1 MDAQQIKLYQR
12 IQCFSLDEADA
23 AFPLSQKL
31 ARENGWTAQYTQR
44 VMDEFKKFMFLA
56 VVAGHPVTP
65 SEQVDQVWHL
75 YLTYTHSYWHEFC
88 AKVLQKPLHHNP
100 TRGGISE
107 YQKFDKWYTNTLI
120 SYERFFDQLPPSD
133 IWPPSAIRFGQ
144 EFRRINTQA
153 YWLIPKPSFQG
164 FCWRPLLPKQSMIAA
179 LFLVVALMISSISL
193 ITATTASPIYAADVV
208 KTTSTS
214 SNVLGGLDW
223 LLKTLLALSAFSFS
237 LAVIKLGYAK
247 NLSRSP
253 IFIPPIGR
261 SKVNGFYSGDDIK
274 IVQICHSAASDVW
287 CSLLILLWTPIIL
300 LLLFLGYDYELPG
313 HQHFAILGVM
323 GLIGI
328 IGLVIEALRG
338 KLEQNSKISSWIHR
352 YILPFQDQKKHSIHP
367 LHCKNC
373 RNPLEKVSLDTIQ
386 LDRPKSV
393 AININ
398 SLEFEAW
405 HCPCCYP
412 KVDQNT
418 VHLRTWEKS
427 SEFDYCSACNERTMR
442 VTCETLKNAT
452 EMAEGEGIKIYT
464 CECCGRKDKRGYP
477 ISRIYPISRVYISP
491 ELSNPPNNDVG
502 CGACG
507 CM

>member
-12 IQCFSLDEADA
+12 IQEFSLDEVDA

-44 VMDEFKKFMFLA
+44 VMNEFKKFMFLA
-56 VVAGHPVTP
+56 VFAGHPVTP

-75 YLTYTHSYWHEFC
+75 YLTYTHSYWNEFC

-100 TRGGISE
+100 TRGGVSE
-107 YQKFDKWYTNTLI
+107 YQKFYKWYTNTLI
-120 SYERFFDQLPPSD
+120 SYERFFDQPPPSD
-133 IWPPSAIRFGQ
+133 IWSPSAIRFGQ

-164 FCWRPLLPKQSMIAA
+164 FCWRSLLPKQSMIAV
-179 LFLVVALMISSISL
+179 LLLIVMLMISSISL
-193 ITATTASPIYAADVV
+193 ITATTAYPMYAAEVV

-214 SNVLGGLDW
+214 SNILGGLDW
-223 LLKTLLALSAFSFS
+223 LLKILLALSVFSFS

-247 NLSRSP
+247 ILARSP
-253 IFIPPIGR
+253 IFISPIGR
-261 SKVNGFYSGDDIK
+261 SKVNGFYSGDDRK

-313 HQHFAILGVM
+313 HQPLGLFGM
-323 GLIGI
+323 IGLIGA
-328 IGLVIEALRG
+328 IGLFINALRG
-338 KLEQNSKISSWIHR
+338 KLEPNPKISSWIHR
-352 YILPFQDQKKHSIHP
+352 YILPFQNPKKHSIHP
-367 LHCKNC
+367 LHCKDC
-373 RNPLEKVSLDTIQ
+373 RNPLEKVPLDTIQ
-386 LDRPKSV
+386 LDHPKSV

-405 HCPCCYP
+405 NCPCCYP
-412 KVDQNT
+412 KADQNT
-418 VHLRTWEKS
+418 VHLQTWEKS
-427 SEFDYCSACNERTMR
+427 GEFDYCSVCNERTMR
-442 VTCETLKNAT
+442 INYKTLKEAT
-452 EMAEGEGIKIYT
+452 EMEEGKRMKIYT
-464 CECCGRKDKRGYP
+464 CECCSKKDERVYP
-477 ISRIYPISRVYISP
+477 IPKKVRRIHIPP
-491 ELSNPPNNDVG
+491 EPPNPPNNDVG